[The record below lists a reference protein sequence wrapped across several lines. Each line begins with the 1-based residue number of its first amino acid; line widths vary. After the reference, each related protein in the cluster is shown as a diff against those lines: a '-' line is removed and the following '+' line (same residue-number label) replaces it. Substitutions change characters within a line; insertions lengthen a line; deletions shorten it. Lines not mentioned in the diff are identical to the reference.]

1 MSNSKQIITE
11 QMSED
16 QVRQVIRIELAR
28 IFFDLYRKRSVWE
41 KEKRKKHY

>member
-16 QVRQVIRIELAR
+16 QVRQVIRTELAR

-41 KEKRKKHY
+41 KA

>member
-41 KEKRKKHY
+41 KA

>member
-1 MSNSKQIITE
+1 MSNSKQIVTE

-16 QVRQVIRIELAR
+16 HVRQVIRVELAR

-41 KEKRKKHY
+41 KA